1 MTSEPQYCSIRRH
14 WCDCSPRCDEHPER
28 EERID
33 WRSFYSPI
41 RVLPTGVNAGVQDMA
56 YTAGLFV
63 DMNESGYRTR
73 YCYETRAEAEAAL
86 EAWDGNGD
94 PPGPWIKQ
102 KPEDRLGPGATS

>member
-1 MTSEPQYCSIRRH
+1 MSIHHYFDVRQG
-14 WCDCSPRCDEHPER
+14 WCRCDRRCDDHQEK

-41 RVLPTGVNAGVQDMA
+41 RSLPTGVNAGIQDMV

-63 DMNESGYRTR
+63 GMDENGYRTR
-73 YCYETRAEAEAAL
+73 YCYATRAQAEAAL
-86 EAWDGNGD
+86 NAWDGKGD

-102 KPEDRLGPGATS
+102 KPEDRLGPGATE